1 MEKQTDF
8 KSKKLEMLA
17 KQEGARIADR
27 NELRMILRH
36 TKETSKPAAACPL
49 RTLAGRHEE
58 KGAGWNTSDI

>member
-1 MEKQTDF
+1 
-8 KSKKLEMLA
+8 MLA

-27 NELRMILRH
+27 KKLRMSLRH